1 MHYIARGTLAP
12 VLRPEFFRQKSM
24 ISAFSNMRY
33 AGFSFYF
40 MNSETISTISW
51 KAKKVIFL
59 KKIFE
64 STETDNIPELLPM
77 LVVESPPSQPYFT
90 QDNQVDEYTIKKKY
104 LSPLE
109 CQNAFFKR
117 NRL

>member
-1 MHYIARGTLAP
+1 M
-12 VLRPEFFRQKSM
+12 
-24 ISAFSNMRY
+24 
-33 AGFSFYF
+33 
-40 MNSETISTISW
+40 
-51 KAKKVIFL
+51 IFL

-109 CQNAFFKR
+109 CQNAFLQEIGCKTDRPIR
-117 NRL
+117 NYPQLICKPDYPSYK